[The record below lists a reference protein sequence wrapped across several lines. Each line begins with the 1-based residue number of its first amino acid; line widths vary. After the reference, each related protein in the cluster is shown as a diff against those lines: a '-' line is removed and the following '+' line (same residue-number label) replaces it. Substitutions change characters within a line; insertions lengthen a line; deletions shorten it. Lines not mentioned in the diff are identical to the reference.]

1 MRKIHEAQAAGATH
15 MTIWGTGAPRRE
27 FMHVDDLADACLFL
41 MQRYDGAE
49 PVNVGCGQDLTI
61 GELAQ
66 TLARVIGFAGR
77 FEFDSSKPDGTP
89 RKMLDVSRLDAL
101 GWHAGIDL
109 EAGVAATYDWYCKHV
124 AGRQPATAAA

>member
-15 MTIWGTGAPRRE
+15 MTIWGSGAPRRE

-61 GELAQ
+61 RELAQ
-66 TLARVIGFAGR
+66 TLARVIG
-77 FEFDSSKPDGTP
+77 
-89 RKMLDVSRLDAL
+89 
-101 GWHAGIDL
+101 L